1 MGANFGMATESVM
14 DFINCRPPRDMMKM
28 KRFLAEDLQIATE
41 GFGNGRPVDAALN
54 SKYLSYLIDT
64 LNKKCSKIDFGD
76 IPDSAGNIAKWK
88 PYERISKTMTCVDKI
103 ISVEGRTVDYSLMK
117 DLESFL
123 INQRS
128 DFEYGYKTNNALIMM
143 VYQISAMALMD
154 LALVNFVNLA
164 NNMSSTKNGIVKPTR
179 NYKILRRSVSDII
192 QLWKKGDWSKIVK
205 AYRDMRVRP
214 QMSLE
219 AVGTV
224 VSIIGTVALI
234 GVVSVIS
241 LIALVSAIRGLI
253 SLYFT
258 SLATIDEKARSM
270 EEYLKE
276 ITPYETNPEAL
287 KKQEKAIVKLSKI
300 AGFIEAKLLK
310 TETAAEAELKKE
322 DSKVTIETLQSYDD
336 GTSSYVSTGTS
347 SNPSGI
353 TLF

>member
-1 MGANFGMATESVM
+1 M
-14 DFINCRPPRDMMKM
+14 
-28 KRFLAEDLQIATE
+28 
-41 GFGNGRPVDAALN
+41 
-54 SKYLSYLIDT
+54 
-64 LNKKCSKIDFGD
+64 
-76 IPDSAGNIAKWK
+76 IPI
-88 PYERISKTMTCVDKI
+88 
-103 ISVEGRTVDYSLMK
+103 EGRTVDYSLMK
-117 DLESFL
+117 DLNSFL

-143 VYQISAMALMD
+143 VYQISALALMD
-154 LALVNFVNLA
+154 LTLINFITLVTSISPNANSIAKLSVN
-164 NNMSSTKNGIVKPTR
+164 SYKR

-258 SLATIDEKARSM
+258 TFATIDEKARSM

-310 TETAAEAELKKE
+310 TETAAEADLKKE